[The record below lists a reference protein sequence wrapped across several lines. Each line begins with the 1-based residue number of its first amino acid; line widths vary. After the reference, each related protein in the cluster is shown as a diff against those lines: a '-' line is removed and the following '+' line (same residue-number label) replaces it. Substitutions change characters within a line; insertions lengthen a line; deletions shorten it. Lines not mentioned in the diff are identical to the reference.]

1 MEMSLSLK
9 DYQVLLKYRYEQNN
23 KLYGHTINQIAY
35 TVAVSASTVKYSTV
49 HSTRNKQMMT
59 MQKSLA
65 NS

>member
-23 KLYGHTINQIAY
+23 KLYGHTTNQTAY
-35 TVAVSASTVKYSTV
+35 IVAVSASTVKNSTV
-49 HSTRNKQMMT
+49 YLTRNKQMMT
-59 MQKSLA
+59 MKKSLA